1 MLADLATATPAE
13 IDTRLMDIARRE
25 FDKERKATVALDTL
39 HRAAGDK
46 QQGRRREW
54 VMTDQDAIT
63 AAYELATHPA
73 EGLPYSQANSIRSAR
88 SGLDRLLAARESL
101 ALLEDEAKPLNAE
114 YTRRPWPRFWSVAGG
129 HVHSDEHCQTLHRR
143 GQRTTLGWMPELSG
157 LNMADAIEHFEV
169 QGSGRSVVLCS
180 VCMPDAPTHLHSRP
194 VDESMCTGSGTSHY
208 DSTADAASLHR
219 YFGRGAR
226 CTDCG
231 QWVSVTS
238 TSNLRKHQ
246 RPAA

>member
-1 MLADLATATPAE
+1 MLADIATATPVQ
-13 IDTRLMDIARRE
+13 IDTLLMELAKRE
-25 FDKERKATVALDTL
+25 FDKERKVAGALDTL

-46 QQGRRREW
+46 HQGRRHEW

-63 AAYELATHPA
+63 AAYELATRST
-73 EGLPYSQANSIRSAR
+73 EGLLYSQVAPIRSAR
-88 SGLDRLLAARESL
+88 SGLDRLLEAREAL
-101 ALLEDEAKPLNAE
+101 ARLEDEAAPLNAE
-114 YTRRPWPRFWSVAGG
+114 YARRPWPRFWNVAGG
-129 HVHSDEHCQTLHRR
+129 HVHSDEHCPTLHRR
-143 GQRTTLGWMPELSG
+143 GQRTALGWMPELSG
-157 LNMADAIEHFEV
+157 LNMADAIEYFEV

-208 DSTADAASLHR
+208 DSTADAASLRR
-219 YFGRGAR
+219 YFGRGAT

-238 TSNLRKHQ
+238 TDNLRKHQ